1 MDTLLTATDLHKSY
15 ILPHKTVQVLK
26 GASFT
31 VGAGERVA
39 IVGRSGTGKSTLLHL
54 LGGLD
59 QPDEGRVIIDGKS
72 LYPPSRRERDRL
84 RARAK
89 ATVLD
94 QLRGSDLTDA
104 GAMAAGDQSLPALS
118 RQERSMLR
126 ARQIGFVFQSYHL
139 LPEMDVVENVM
150 LPAMAIGENRNRAR
164 ARVTELLAHVGL
176 SDRASHMPLELSGGE
191 QQRVALARALMNAP
205 SLLLADE
212 PTGNLDRDTGAQIL
226 ELLFGLAQQ
235 HRHALVVVTH
245 APEVAA
251 RCDRVLRLENGL
263 LTPGQA

>member
-15 ILPHKTVQVLK
+15 VLPHKTVTVLQ

-31 VGAGERVA
+31 VGVGERVA

-59 QPDEGRVIIDGKS
+59 RPDAGDVCIGGKPIYA
-72 LYPPSRRERDRL
+72 LTPRER
-84 RARAK
+84 
-89 ATVLD
+89 
-94 QLRGSDLTDA
+94 SH
-104 GAMAAGDQSLPALS
+104 
-118 RQERSMLR
+118 LR

-150 LPAMAIGENRNRAR
+150 LPAMAIGENHARAR
-164 ARVTELLAHVGL
+164 ARVLELLAQVGL
-176 SDRASHMPLELSGGE
+176 SDRATHTPLELSGGE

-212 PTGNLDRDTGAQIL
+212 PTGNLDVATAERVFA
-226 ELLFGLAQQ
+226 ELLAIVRDHG
-235 HRHALVVVTH
+235 
-245 APEVAA
+245 VAA
-251 RCDRVLRLENGL
+251 LIATHNPDLAARMDRTVTLRDGRLV
-263 LTPGQA
+263 